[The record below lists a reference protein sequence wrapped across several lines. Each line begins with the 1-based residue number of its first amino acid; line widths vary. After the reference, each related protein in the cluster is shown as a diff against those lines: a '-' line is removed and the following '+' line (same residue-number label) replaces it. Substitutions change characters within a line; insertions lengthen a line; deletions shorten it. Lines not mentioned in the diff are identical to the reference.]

1 MSRAEQYEPID
12 PVVADR
18 WSRWSKGD
26 QMVFPKLTGLV
37 VEELRVDYCRVRLP
51 FRRDLLQAHGIVHG
65 GAIATLMDGALVP
78 AVGAPYGKGV
88 RYFTTDLHVQYMAS
102 ISEGDTVAE
111 GWVVKRGRSLVFGE
125 AEACSASTG
134 EIVARCVATFHVR
147 Q

>member
-1 MSRAEQYEPID
+1 MSRAERYPPID
-12 PVVADR
+12 PVIAER

-51 FRRDLLQAHGIVHG
+51 FRPDLLQAHGIVHG

-88 RYFTTDLHVQYMAS
+88 RYFTTDLHVQY
-102 ISEGDTVAE
+102 ITGVTEGDVVAE
-111 GWVVKRGRSLVFGE
+111 AWVVKRGRSLVFGE
-125 AEACSASTG
+125 AEAWSVPTG
-134 EIVARCVATFHVR
+134 DVVARCVATFHVR